1 MADQGETTSPASS
14 SGFASGLAY
23 ELHPQVALRRE
34 PFGALAYHFGNRRLT
49 FVRSFELVELVER
62 LADHASVAAAFDA
75 LELGDEQR
83 PSMERALAALE
94 RSEVIRVR

>member
-1 MADQGETTSPASS
+1 VADPGEATPAAT

-62 LADHASVAAAFDA
+62 LGEHASVAAAFDA
-75 LELGDEQR
+75 LELCDER
-83 PSMERALAALE
+83 RLSMERALAALE
-94 RSEVIRVR
+94 RSEVIRAR